1 MNFLINRFKPLLLS
15 TCLLAA
21 ISTAGFAQTGSP
33 AGRANEK
40 RQTLSSEPQPLSE
53 PDPRTNAGFTL
64 GDGTVVKLKLMRD
77 LLSSKLQDKE
87 TVDFEVIEDVKIDGI
102 VVIPR
107 GAKAEGTVTDIQAA
121 RRMGRSGRIGVR
133 LDWALTGDGKRV
145 PLRAVGVRPSGDRA
159 EKLINDTASTAIV
172 LFPAAPFILMKK
184 GKDITIP
191 EGTLA
196 TSFVDGDHPLDR
208 EAFVRPDER
217 RP

>member
-15 TCLLAA
+15 ICLLAA
-21 ISTAGFAQTGSP
+21 ISTAGFAQSGTRM
-33 AGRANEK
+33 GRADEK
-40 RQTLSSEPQPLSE
+40 RQTLSSQPQPPSE
-53 PDPRTNAGFTL
+53 PAARANAGFTL
-64 GDGTVVKLKLMRD
+64 EDGAIVKLKLMRD

-87 TVDFEVIEDVKIDGI
+87 AVDFEVIEDVKVEGI

-133 LDWALTGDGKRV
+133 LDWALTGAGERI
-145 PLRAVGVRPSGDRA
+145 PLRAVGVRPSGESA
-159 EKLINDTASTAIV
+159 EKPLNDTAATAII

-184 GKDITIP
+184 GKDVTIP

-208 EAFVRPDER
+208 EAFVRPSER

>member
-1 MNFLINRFKPLLLS
+1 MNFRINRFKPFLLS

-21 ISTAGFAQTGSP
+21 ISAAGFAQTGSP

-40 RQTLSSEPQPLSE
+40 RQILSSESQPPSE
-53 PDPRTNAGFTL
+53 PEARTNAGFTL
-64 GDGTVVKLKLMRD
+64 QDGAIVKLKLTRD

-87 TVDFEVIEDVKIDGI
+87 TVDFEVIEDVKVEGI

-121 RRMGRSGRIGVR
+121 RRMGRAGRIGVR
-133 LDWALTGDGKRV
+133 LDWALTGDGKRI
-145 PLRAVGVRPSGDRA
+145 PLRAVGVRPNGERA
-159 EKLINDTASTAIV
+159 EKIINDTATTAMV

-191 EGTLA
+191 KGTLA
-196 TSFVDGDHPLDR
+196 TTFVDGDHPLDR
-208 EAFVRPDER
+208 EAFVHANER